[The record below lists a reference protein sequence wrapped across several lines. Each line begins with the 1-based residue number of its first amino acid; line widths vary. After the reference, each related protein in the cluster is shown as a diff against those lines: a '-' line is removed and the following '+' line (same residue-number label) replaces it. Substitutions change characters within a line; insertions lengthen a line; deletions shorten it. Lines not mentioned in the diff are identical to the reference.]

1 MDRTEFRTNDFGYF
15 IISVL
20 LYLCIVFGI
29 FLKLSLWQEPKKFT
43 DSRDACMDV
52 VIIER
57 EPSSVIKAPE
67 KQKEIAKEPELQRE
81 PDKNIEEPKKD
92 TTVKSSEPISQPE
105 LKSEPIKE
113 LVIKKEDEISKDE
126 QVKPKKEEKQNLQDL
141 FKSIDTKKLKQDNV
155 SKNEPNKEQSRKKP
169 EKSQDS
175 TLQKKASDVINALSL
190 DKVAKTPKSQMT
202 GEYNEYLG
210 LISRIL
216 KQEWSIYKANTFAK
230 AIVTVII
237 NMDGSFEYNI
247 EKLSSDNEFNDKVRD
262 FLQKMTFKKFPPP
275 TKLGKVLELTINIED
290 KLE

>member
-29 FLKLSLWQEPKKFT
+29 FLKLSFWQEPKKFT
-43 DSRDACMDV
+43 DSRDAFMDV

-92 TTVKSSEPISQPE
+92 TTVKSLEPISQPE

-155 SKNEPNKEQSRKKP
+155 SKNEPNKEQSRK
-169 EKSQDS
+169 
-175 TLQKKASDVINALSL
+175 
-190 DKVAKTPKSQMT
+190 SQMT

-216 KQEWSIYKANTFAK
+216 KQEWSVYKANTFAK

-247 EKLSSDNEFNDKVRD
+247 EKLSSDNEFNDKVKD